1 MCKIIIEDKNGL
13 RRCRD
18 LFTGL
23 TLAWVP
29 GTMDRAGLAAYAEE
43 LIKDL
48 EVNDIKAARL
58 REMVAALDDDEIT
71 GRDVE

>member
-1 MCKIIIEDKNGL
+1 MCKMIISDKDGL

-23 TLAWVP
+23 TISWVP

-43 LIKDL
+43 LIKEL
-48 EVNDIKAARL
+48 EVSGYKAEHL
-58 REMVAALDDDEIT
+58 REMVAKLDDAEIC
-71 GRDVE
+71 G